1 MKKRLTALF
10 LALCLVMSVATLPVS
25 ASDLGK
31 DVLGAYAEHYGQIGA
46 YWVYLSDYLE
56 GKMSY
61 DAFKLKTE
69 ALIYDIDEGNGPISG
84 IFSGICESLEGFN
97 YGITTITADTVEVVL
112 QALTGL
118 DDVFGNGGYFDNL
131 FYTLWDKFCNSNGYT
146 TSDVDMKGYGAVLK
160 VYNNEGKLS
169 YIYYGEYGIFN
180 RKSSNCISFAIKNC
194 HYYEY
199 GYSYDDVQS
208 RTDYEKDLGIGA
220 WYYYDGRYE
229 FIGDWRNEINDD
241 DTLLNDLL
249 TDPGESSLSPDDLPE
264 DTDLT
269 DFLKDLLEKLMNA
282 FPDTST
288 IEGLLRAILAKCTSI
303 DERIAEQG
311 GGMTASELNTMLDE
325 AILKITLQNQVN
337 DTAMLNELINIRKIL
352 QGFDDDEVIDD
363 DTSNSILEGLISG
376 ITSGLINFIGI
387 NADVSDLVDACKDA
401 GTLGIKLLSGIV
413 DIIAFLSAAVPYNII
428 KTLLTSVFGIMF
440 NESTPVDLTFTIDS
454 TSYTLLSTSFL
465 NIPVVAGALNILKGV
480 VTVIIVFSWL
490 KWARKFYLSLL

>member
-1 MKKRLTALF
+1 
-10 LALCLVMSVATLPVS
+10 MSVAVLPASAVSYTELSENLYNPFAKYWGVCFDYWAGHITYEEFTAKSQVLLYDVDNDTDKNALGTLINGVNK
-25 ASDLGK
+25 A
-31 DVLGAYAEHYGQIGA
+31 
-46 YWVYLSDYLE
+46 LE
-56 GKMSY
+56 GVQYGVTNASAAVCKNIREILGNFGIEY
-61 DAFKLKTE
+61 NVPLLEFFD
-69 ALIYDIDEGNGPISG
+69 DI
-84 IFSGICESLEGFN
+84 
-97 YGITTITADTVEVVL
+97 
-112 QALTGL
+112 
-118 DDVFGNGGYFDNL
+118 
-131 FYTLWDKFCNSNGYT
+131 WDKFCNKNGYT
-146 TSDVDMKGYGAVLK
+146 TSDVDMKGCGAVLK
-160 VYNNEGKLS
+160 KYNSEGELS
-169 YIYYGEYGIFN
+169 RIYYGEYGVFN
-180 RKSSNCISFAIKNC
+180 KKSSDCIGFAIKNC

-199 GYSYDDVQS
+199 GFSYNDVQAK
-208 RTDYEKDLGIGA
+208 TDYESDLGISA
-220 WYYYDGRYE
+220 WYYYDGKYE

-241 DTLLNDLL
+241 DTLLNDLI
-249 TDPGESSLSPDDLPE
+249 TDTVESSLSPDDLPD

-303 DERIAEQG
+303 DERISEQS

-337 DTAMLNELINIRKIL
+337 DTAMLNELISIRKIL

-413 DIIAFLSAAVPYNII
+413 DIIAFLSAAVPYNVI

-465 NIPVVAGALNILKGV
+465 SISVVAGALNILKGV